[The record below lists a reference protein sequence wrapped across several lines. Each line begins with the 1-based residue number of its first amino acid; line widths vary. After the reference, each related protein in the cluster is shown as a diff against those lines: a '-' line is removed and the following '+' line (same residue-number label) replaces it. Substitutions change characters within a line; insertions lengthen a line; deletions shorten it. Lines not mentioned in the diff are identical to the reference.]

1 MKNYV
6 IMSLLTGFIIAQSTN
21 IDQGKDS
28 TFIVL
33 KSGDSIRVN
42 KLDASFTLQ
51 PMIKFDLGFF
61 DFDSTQ
67 YEISDINKIVNSKG
81 KTSVRRNSLFMIN
94 FFHNC
99 LNISI
104 NLILFYLIIV

>member
-1 MKNYV
+1 
-6 IMSLLTGFIIAQSTN
+6 MSLLTGFISAQSTDTGDGN
-21 IDQGKDS
+21 DS
-28 TFIVL
+28 TYIIL

-42 KLDASFTLQ
+42 KLDASFTIQ

-61 DFDSTQ
+61 DFDSAQ

-81 KTSVRRNSLFMIN
+81 KTSISRNSLSVIN

-99 LNISI
+99 LNVSI
-104 NLILFYLIIV
+104 NLILFYESCFL